1 MGVIAR
7 QYITISDCA
16 VILEGKNVDK
26 KKLNTEKKGLPYI
39 VGASSLQNG
48 QLKCKSYCE
57 NTENQIISQ
66 KGDVIIS
73 TVGTLGKM
81 AVNNIGD
88 CVLSKHVCA
97 VRFVPS
103 ILPEYGLLCLMGSI
117 GACIP
122 PEDETATGF
131 SRKLNPQAIGELPL
145 LLLTIDEQQI
155 TVDKMVFLTANLQ
168 IKLSEQKKSDNLPDN
183 PVELAEWY
191 KKESS
196 RILREQHKALNSV
209 VKLLKGCAAGDSE
222 YSPIQLD
229 FDNIFD

>member
-1 MGVIAR
+1 MGNVER
-7 QYITISDCA
+7 EYITISDCA

-26 KKLNTEKKGLPYI
+26 KKLNTEGKGLPYI

-48 QLKCKSYCE
+48 RLESKSYCE

-73 TVGTLGKM
+73 IVGTLGKM

-117 GACIP
+117 NTCIS

-145 LLLTIDEQQI
+145 LLLTVDEQQI
-155 TVDKMVFLTANLQ
+155 TVDKMIFLTANLC
-168 IKLSEQKKSDNLPDN
+168 IY
-183 PVELAEWY
+183 PVL
-191 KKESS
+191 
-196 RILREQHKALNSV
+196 
-209 VKLLKGCAAGDSE
+209 
-222 YSPIQLD
+222 
-229 FDNIFD
+229 

>member
-1 MGVIAR
+1 MGTVEK
-7 QYITISDCA
+7 QYITISYCA
-16 VILEGKNVDK
+16 VILEGKNVEK
-26 KKLNTEKKGLPYI
+26 KKLNTVEKGLPYI

-48 QLKCKSYCE
+48 KLECKSYCE
-57 NTENQIISQ
+57 DIGNQVISH
-66 KGDVIIS
+66 KGDVIVS

-103 ILPEYGLLCLMGSI
+103 ILPEYGLLCLIGSI

-122 PEDETATGF
+122 PVDETATGF

-145 LLLTIDEQQI
+145 LLLTIDEQQL

-168 IKLSEQKKSDNLPDN
+168 TKTSELVKSNDLPDD
-183 PVELAEWY
+183 PAELAEWY

-196 RILREQHKALNSV
+196 RILREQHKALNSIV
-209 VKLLKGCAAGDSE
+209 ELLKGCVAVDSE
-222 YSPIQLD
+222 YNPIQLD

>member
-1 MGVIAR
+1 MGTIER

-26 KKLNTEKKGLPYI
+26 KKLNTEGKGLPYI

-48 QLKCKSYCE
+48 RLECKSYCE
-57 NTENQIISQ
+57 SIENQIISQ

-97 VRFVPS
+97 VRFVSS

-117 GACIP
+117 SACIP

-131 SRKLNPQAIGELPL
+131 SRKLNPQTIGKLPL
-145 LLLTIDEQQI
+145 LLLTVDQQQM

-168 IKLSEQKKSDNLPDN
+168 IKHRRQEENDDLPDN

-196 RILREQHKALNSV
+196 RILREQHNALNSIV
-209 VKLLKGCAAGDSE
+209 ELLKDCSF
-222 YSPIQLD
+222 SPSQDNQMTMED
-229 FDNIFD
+229 FIL

>member
-1 MGVIAR
+1 MAAIR
-7 QYITISDCA
+7 MQYIRISDCA
-16 VILEGKNVDK
+16 LILEGKNVDK
-26 KKLNTEKKGLPYI
+26 KKLNTEKEGLPYI

-48 QLKCKSYCE
+48 KLECKSYCA
-57 NTENQIISQ
+57 NAENQIISQ

-73 TVGTLGKM
+73 IVGTLGKM

-103 ILPEYGLLCLMGSI
+103 ILPEYGLLCLMSSI
-117 GACIP
+117 AACIP

-145 LLLTIDEQQI
+145 LLLTVDEQQI

-168 IKLSEQKKSDNLPDN
+168 IKPSEQKKIDNLPDN

-196 RILREQHKALNSV
+196 RILREQHNALNSIV
-209 VKLLKGCAAGDSE
+209 ELLKDCGV
-222 YSPIQLD
+222 SPSQDNQMTMED
-229 FDNIFD
+229 FIL

>member
-1 MGVIAR
+1 MGSIER

-48 QLKCKSYCE
+48 QLECKSYCE
-57 NTENQIISQ
+57 NAENQIISQ

-122 PEDETATGF
+122 PEDEATTGF

-145 LLLTIDEQQI
+145 LLLTVDEQQI

-168 IKLSEQKKSDNLPDN
+168 IKPSKQKKIDNLPDN

-196 RILREQHKALNSV
+196 RILQGQHNALNSIV
-209 VKLLKGCAAGDSE
+209 ELLKDCGVSSSQDNQMTME
-222 YSPIQLD
+222 D
-229 FDNIFD
+229 FIL